1 MKTMLKGYQK
11 NADGKLKNA
20 EEIKKNAQRKW
31 KIAEE
36 KLKNARRKKTLK
48 KT

>member
-20 EEIKKNAQRKW
+20 EEIKKKCS
-31 KIAEE
+31 EE
-36 KLKNARRKKTLK
+36 MENC
-48 KT
+48 